1 MRSPVWRNQT
11 WWVYLCTGIALLL
24 FLAAVEV
31 FILAQ
36 WHQVLESHERRS
48 ALKEEVLRLRQLAS
62 DIDNG
67 FRGYVLMRQRIF
79 LAPMLSAEETLPLSL
94 ERLARMAETP
104 PSLHGRVQ
112 VLKRRLEELAATKR
126 RLVAKV
132 DRGEYDEVLTYMR
145 NGDGVALAKIL
156 AAAFDDLEDKIERQ
170 FPSLERSHLEVSNKT
185 VWQLVA
191 VRAGVVVLGVL
202 IVQSL
207 LAAFPLARRHG
218 T

>member
-1 MRSPVWRNQT
+1 
-11 WWVYLCTGIALLL
+11 
-24 FLAAVEV
+24 
-31 FILAQ
+31 
-36 WHQVLESHERRS
+36 
-48 ALKEEVLRLRQLAS
+48 
-62 DIDNG
+62 
-67 FRGYVLMRQRIF
+67 MRQRIF

-156 AAAFDDLEDKIERQ
+156 AAAFDDREDKIERQ